1 MEQIRQIYR
10 WKSLLFGLVRQENY
24 GSVFD
29 VGEGIHKKKTAFPL
43 KTFMVLPVTTPP
55 LVQMLTDHNT
65 GGLLFLIKAL
75 RMNECSGICTV
86 D

>member
-29 VGEGIHKKKTAFPL
+29 VGEGIHKKK
-43 KTFMVLPVTTPP
+43 
-55 LVQMLTDHNT
+55 Q
-65 GGLLFLIKAL
+65 LFL
-75 RMNECSGICTV
+75 
-86 D
+86 